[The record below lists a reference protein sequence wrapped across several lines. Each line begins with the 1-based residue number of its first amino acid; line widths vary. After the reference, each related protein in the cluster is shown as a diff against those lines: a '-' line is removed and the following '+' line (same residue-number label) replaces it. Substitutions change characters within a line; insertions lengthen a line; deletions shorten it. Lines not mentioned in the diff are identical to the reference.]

1 MTDERTR
8 MAAGAAGPDAPMVE
22 VRDLWKS
29 YGSTPVL
36 RGVDLTVR
44 PHQVFVVIGPSGS
57 GKSTLLKCINY
68 LEEYDRGTVAVG
80 GRLVG
85 KRLVGGTLVRD
96 SERNINRMRANVGM
110 VFQGFYLFPH
120 RTVLQNIMMAPMSVR
135 GLSAAEARAI
145 ATELL
150 EKTGMLEKAD
160 AYPEQLSGGQ
170 QQRVAIVRALA
181 MRPAVMLFD
190 EVTSALDPKLVGEV
204 LDLMRQLA
212 EEGMTM
218 IVVTHEMGFAR
229 EVADA
234 IAFMQDGVI
243 IEQGPPEE
251 ILRRPEDARTQEF
264 LGRTL

>member
-1 MTDERTR
+1 MVASTVDS
-8 MAAGAAGPDAPMVE
+8 AGPMVE
-22 VRDLWKS
+22 VQDLWKS

-36 RGVDLTVR
+36 RGVNLTVQ

-68 LEEYDRGTVAVG
+68 LEEYDRGTVAVAG
-80 GRLVG
+80 TLVG
-85 KRLVGGTLVRD
+85 KRLIGGRLVRD

-120 RTVLQNIMMAPMSVR
+120 RTVMQNIMMAPMSVR
-135 GLSAAEARAI
+135 GLSAAEARTI
-145 ATELL
+145 ATGLL

-181 MRPAVMLFD
+181 MRPSVMLFD

-212 EEGMTM
+212 NDGMTM

-229 EVADA
+229 EVGDI

-243 IEQGPPEE
+243 VELGPPGQ
-251 ILRRPEDARTQEF
+251 ILGRPQDARTQEF

>member
-1 MTDERTR
+1 M
-8 MAAGAAGPDAPMVE
+8 
-22 VRDLWKS
+22 
-29 YGSTPVL
+29 L

-68 LEEYDRGTVAVG
+68 LEEYDRGSVAVG

-85 KRLVGGTLVRD
+85 KRLVGGRLVRD

-135 GLSAAEARAI
+135 GLVAAEARAI

-150 EKTGMLEKAD
+150 EKTGMREKAD

-181 MRPAVMLFD
+181 MRPSVMLFD

-243 IEQGPPEE
+243 VEQGPPEE
-251 ILRRPEDARTQEF
+251 ILRRPQDARTQEF